1 MLAKQLSKAA
11 GCRKAGTAAGAG
23 GRRFPLGDQHAAH
36 AMAGG
41 NKRENSRV
49 AKKLKKKKDKKK
61 KKKKDINSLGNPRP
75 QGRERVQGTTAHVTG
90 DRQTDSPVPIRYVK
104 YHHSGTLTDL

>member
-49 AKKLKKKKDKKK
+49 AKK
-61 KKKKDINSLGNPRP
+61 IF
-75 QGRERVQGTTAHVTG
+75 
-90 DRQTDSPVPIRYVK
+90 
-104 YHHSGTLTDL
+104 